1 MYVTGLCRLLLRVM
15 TYPVGFAEWTYPA
28 GFAEWS
34 MERQTA
40 WRMLQA
46 HSSREKMKEMQAS
59 SARIKERTARI
70 KERTARLLE
79 RGPQFDREVALE
91 RGKFFPSL
99 PFPSLPCS
107 PPLPSSVPGVLPHAP
122 LTHLLTYTRLP
133 LPHPHLPL
141 HPVRSFYSFLAMLG
155 FKPPRL
161 PSPRTAKLSS
171 TSFVTSSSP
180 NCPNSRSING

>member
-1 MYVTGLCRLLLRVM
+1 MYVM
-15 TYPVGFAEWTYPA
+15 TYSAGFAEWTYPA

-34 MERQTA
+34 MERQNA

-91 RGKFFPSL
+91 RGKFFPS
-99 PFPSLPCS
+99 PSLLAA
-107 PPLPSSVPGVLPHAP
+107 PPLECAPRASHA
-122 LTHLLTYTRLP
+122 LTHLHSP
-133 LPHPHLPL
+133 ASPSPSSSSS
-141 HPVRSFYSFLAMLG
+141 PVRSFYSFLAMLG

-171 TSFVTSSSP
+171 TSFVTPSSP

>member
-1 MYVTGLCRLLLRVM
+1 MYVM
-15 TYPVGFAEWTYPA
+15 TYSAGFAEWTYPA
-28 GFAEWS
+28 GFAELS
-34 MERQTA
+34 MERQNA

-99 PFPSLPCS
+99 PFP
-107 PPLPSSVPGVLPHAP
+107 A
-122 LTHLLTYTRLP
+122 R
-133 LPHPHLPL
+133 
-141 HPVRSFYSFLAMLG
+141 R
-155 FKPPRL
+155 
-161 PSPRTAKLSS
+161 PSPRVCPSCLSRTYS
-171 TSFVTSSSP
+171 LTLACLSLSLTLIFLFTQYVHFIRFWLCWDSNLRDYQAP
-180 NCPNSRSING
+180 VPRNSRLLLLLHPLLRIVQTPDPLMVDSDFRRSAG